1 MDNGFMQLKD
11 WEDYQ
16 SFNVNNK
23 KMLRKILM
31 DMQNLIS
38 NQQMKILK
46 LEDRINRLEI
56 EKRNLSIDI
65 HHLYKR
71 INGETIWFIL
81 FQEF

>member
-1 MDNGFMQLKD
+1 MDNDFTHLKD
-11 WEDYQ
+11 WGDYQ
-16 SFNVNNK
+16 LFNVENK
-23 KMLRKILM
+23 KMLRKLLM

-46 LEDRINRLEI
+46 LENRINRLEM

-71 INGETIWFIL
+71 IKGEII
-81 FQEF
+81 

>member
-1 MDNGFMQLKD
+1 MEINNFMDNGFMQLKD

-71 INGETIWFIL
+71 INGETI
-81 FQEF
+81 

>member
-1 MDNGFMQLKD
+1 
-11 WEDYQ
+11 
-16 SFNVNNK
+16 
-23 KMLRKILM
+23 M

-56 EKRNLSIDI
+56 EKRNLSIDV

-71 INGETIWFIL
+71 INGETI
-81 FQEF
+81 

>member
-71 INGETIWFIL
+71 INGETI
-81 FQEF
+81 